1 MLAITG
7 FEVKFDFVRDKNDMP
22 IGKNVLLKAR
32 VKVFE
37 EFETFEDARNAQDA
51 LYEAIG
57 QIALD
62 GGLFH
67 KQKMEE
73 EEWDRQDKEAK
84 QDT

>member
-7 FEVKFDFVRDKNDMP
+7 FEVSFDLVRGRDDMP
-22 IGKNVLLKAR
+22 IGKDVLLKAK

-37 EFETFEDARNAQDA
+37 EFATFEEARKAQDA

-62 GGLFH
+62 GGFFH
-67 KQKMEE
+67 QQQKERE
-73 EEWDRQDKEAK
+73 AWDKQDK
-84 QDT
+84 Q